1 MPESDHS
8 LILCFFISTY
18 LLIFFLE
25 KRLRAL
31 NQRTANSTNL
41 LYALFA
47 VFTAFISMANGK
59 RQKIYLINSISYTI
73 NHIIKDIFFF
83 ALNATTIT
91 VLKPWF
97 KKRLAINIKK

>member
-8 LILCFFISTY
+8 LILCYFHIFTD
-18 LLIFFLE
+18 FFLE

-31 NQRTANSTNL
+31 NQRTANSMNL

-59 RQKIYLINSISYTI
+59 RQKKYLINSISYTI
-73 NHIIKDIFFF
+73 NHIIKDIYF
-83 ALNATTIT
+83 LH
-91 VLKPWF
+91 
-97 KKRLAINIKK
+97 